1 MLFFENISVAIA
13 GLKANKMRSLL
24 TMMGIIIG
32 ISAVIIIFI
41 VGNSVTKGFSKIL
54 TESGADTIEV
64 VVLPKNTKNLY
75 NIDDNV
81 REMNDK
87 DLITKDMLNQFKK
100 DYKDKV
106 VGFVQAESVYGDTMD
121 GKGTVTRDNVVSKVF
136 IRGYS
141 KDYFTNFGN
150 KTKILDGR
158 ALLDRDFAEGRK
170 VCLVTDKLVER
181 AFRGDYNA
189 ALGSEIEVNMNGV
202 YYTYHI
208 VGVYEYTQDGINIGG
223 GASDPENPTTEIRIP
238 YETARIENHTQ
249 NEGDQYFDLVVKSEV
264 DGQAFATEVRD
275 YFNVKYYAKNDAY
288 NVVVISFADQVQS
301 LTGMFD
307 IVKLAFLGVAAIS
320 LIVGSIGVTNIMLV
334 SVTERTKEIGTRKAL
349 GATNKSIRLQFITEA
364 IVICFLGGAIGL
376 VIGITGGTGL
386 LNLLPMD
393 LEPAVDATGIIV
405 SVLISV
411 AVGVIAGYS
420 PANRAAKLNP
430 IDALRYE

>member
-24 TMMGIIIG
+24 TMLGIIIG
-32 ISAVIIIFI
+32 ITSVIIIFI

-54 TESGADTIEV
+54 TEAGADTIEV

-81 REMNDK
+81 REMNEK
-87 DLITKDMLNQFKK
+87 DLITKDMLNQFKEE
-100 DYKDKV
+100 YKDKV
-106 VGFVQAESVYGDTMD
+106 VGLVQAESVYGDSMD
-121 GKGTVTRDNVVSKVF
+121 GKGTVTRDNVVSKVQ

-141 KDYFTNFGN
+141 KDYYKYFGN
-150 KTKILDGR
+150 RTKMVQGR
-158 ALLDRDFAEGRK
+158 GFLDRDYAEGKR
-170 VCLVTDKLVER
+170 VCLVADKLVER
-181 AFRGDYNA
+181 AFRGDKDA
-189 ALGSEIEVNMNGV
+189 AIGSEIEVNMNGV

-208 VGVYEYTQDGINIGG
+208 VGIYEYSRDGIDIGG
-223 GASDPENPTTEIRIP
+223 TTSDPENPTTEIRIP
-238 YETARIENHTQ
+238 YETARIANHAQ
-249 NEGDQYFDLVVKSEV
+249 NEGTQYIDVVVDSEV
-264 DGQAFATEVRD
+264 DGQAFAPEIRD

-288 NVVVISFADQVQS
+288 NVVVISMADQVQEFTS
-301 LTGMFD
+301 MFD
-307 IVKLAFLGVAAIS
+307 MVKIAFLGVAAIS
-320 LIVGSIGVTNIMLV
+320 LLVGSIGVTNIMLV

-364 IVICFLGGAIGL
+364 IVICFIGGAVGVFL
-376 VIGITGGTGL
+376 GITAGTAL

-393 LEPAVDATGIIV
+393 LEPAIDATGIII

-411 AVGVIAGYS
+411 AVGIIAGYS